1 MRMAVYGLLLDIG
14 GVVIRTPF
22 ELLAA
27 AERRHGLPDGA
38 LGPRGV
44 FEIDQDPEFADVRDG
59 HLTERAY
66 WARRAERAAPL
77 LRTEPDTGAFMREI
91 FAAPDAAILRPE
103 TLSLVGEAAATGIRI
118 GLLTNDVKDFHGDG
132 WIESKP
138 FFAHVTTMVDGSV
151 TGVLKPDPDAF
162 RRGIAAMALPA
173 DQVLFVDDQPANV
186 AGSQTAGLPTTWF
199 DVTDPT
205 TSIAT
210 VRARLGLA

>member
-1 MRMAVYGLLLDIG
+1 MPVHGLLLDIG

-27 AERRHGLPDGA
+27 AERRHGLPEGA

-44 FEIDQDPEFADVRDG
+44 FEIDRDPEFAEVRDG
-59 HLTERAY
+59 HLTERTY

-77 LRTEPDTGAFMREI
+77 LGTEPHTGAFMREI
-91 FAAPDAAILRPE
+91 FTAPDEDVLRPQ
-103 TLSLVGEAAATGIRI
+103 TLALIDEAVAADVRI

-138 FFAHVTTMVDGSV
+138 FFAHVTRMVDGSV
-151 TGVLKPDPDAF
+151 TGVLKPAPDAF
-162 RRGIAAMALPA
+162 RHGIDAMALPA

-186 AGSQTAGLPTTWF
+186 EGSHAAGLPTVWF

-205 TSIAT
+205 ASVAT
-210 VRARLGLA
+210 VRERLGLG

>member
-1 MRMAVYGLLLDIG
+1 MHGLLLDIG

-44 FEIDQDPEFADVRDG
+44 FEIDQDPAFAEVRDG

-77 LRTEPDTGAFMREI
+77 LGTEPHTGAFMRQV
-91 FAAPDAAILRPE
+91 FAAPDTAVLRPE
-103 TLSLVGEAAATGIRI
+103 TLALIDEAATAGLRI

-138 FFAHVTTMVDGSV
+138 FFERVTMMVDGSV
-151 TGVLKPDPDAF
+151 TGVLKPAPGAFHHAIDA
-162 RRGIAAMALPA
+162 MVLPA
-173 DQVLFVDDQPANV
+173 NQVLFVDDQPANV
-186 AGSQTAGLPTTWF
+186 AGSRATGLPATWF
-199 DVTDPT
+199 DVTNPT
-205 TSIAT
+205 ASVAT
-210 VRARLGLA
+210 VRARLGLD